1 MEASPPF
8 GLPSQTRIRDL
19 SPQPITALVVL
30 AFALT
35 TAARVRTL
43 ALIEVIF
50 AQLVSLR
57 MFREGVSR
65 NELIGMSL
73 IVIAVVVLINS

>member
-1 MEASPPF
+1 
-8 GLPSQTRIRDL
+8 
-19 SPQPITALVVL
+19 
-30 AFALT
+30 
-35 TAARVRTL
+35 
-43 ALIEVIF
+43 VIF

>member
-1 MEASPPF
+1 MGALS
-8 GLPSQTRIRDL
+8 SQFWY
-19 SPQPITALVVL
+19 L